1 MKASS
6 DLTLVG
12 DLPNDLKT
20 QHSLARQFVFV
31 AVTAI
36 LIAMFILGKW
46 VSQKVESSV
55 AEFAGAS
62 AALYV
67 NTFIAPHLQELAYRD
82 SLSQTS
88 IEALNTVLER
98 PAVRTH
104 VTSVKVW
111 QRDGLIIYCDNK
123 NLIGRQFNPSS
134 HLRQAL
140 AGNVSTEVGDGH
152 HDDGKGDSTT
162 RLFQLAVYTPIHD
175 TNTGEVLAVLEFYQ
189 NAEEIR
195 GQLSLAEAQ
204 SWAVTGVVAIGMIGA
219 FFSILSQGRRAMDQL
234 RGSLFQRVSQ
244 LRELLRQN
252 EALRARAE
260 RAARNVIA
268 GNEQF
273 MPRMASDLREGPAQ
287 SISVALLH
295 MNALEQTGMTGGS
308 AAIVH
313 HALSKALRDIWNI
326 SASLMMP
333 EIKDLSFKDALVFV
347 VQDHMRRVQSAV
359 QHELSDGL
367 PACPPEFIKIF
378 AARFLQ
384 VCLDGLSAR
393 AGTTHTLV
401 CVRRDG
407 AAVVVE
413 IRGWCRDD
421 ATTNTTE
428 QSIQLGLAGIWD
440 QIESIGGTIS
450 MESRPTGDVYLAAHL
465 PFSPEA

>member
-6 DLTLVG
+6 ELALEG
-12 DLPNDLKT
+12 NLPQNVTT
-20 QHSLARQFVFV
+20 QRRLARQFVFV
-31 AVTAI
+31 AVAAI
-36 LIAMFILGKW
+36 LIAMFTLGKW

-67 NTFIAPHLQELAYRD
+67 NTFITPRLQELAYRD

-88 IEALNTVLER
+88 IEALDEVLEK

-111 QRDGLIIYCDNK
+111 RRDGLIIYCSNRE
-123 NLIGRQFNPSS
+123 LVGRQFNPSL
-134 HLRQAL
+134 HLKQAL
-140 AGNVSTEVGDGH
+140 AGHVSTEVGDRH
-152 HDDGKGDSTT
+152 HDDNRESGAAHQ
-162 RLFQLAVYTPIHD
+162 FQLAVYTPIHD
-175 TNTGEVLAVLEFYQ
+175 ANTGEVLAVLEFYQ

-195 GQLSLAEAQ
+195 ALLSLAEAQ

-219 FFSILSQGRRAMDQL
+219 FFSILSQSGRAMEQL

-260 RAARNVIA
+260 RAARNVID

-273 MPRMASDLREGPAQ
+273 MPRMASDLRDGPAQ
-287 SISVALLH
+287 LISVALLH
-295 MNALEQTGMTGGS
+295 MNALEQSGTIEES
-308 AAIVH
+308 AAI
-313 HALSKALRDIWNI
+313 ARNSLSKALRDIWNI
-326 SASLMMP
+326 SARLMMP
-333 EIKDLSFKDALVFV
+333 EIKELSFKDALVFV
-347 VQDHMRRVQSAV
+347 VQDHMRRTQRTVQYDF
-359 QHELSDGL
+359 SDGL
-367 PACPPEFIKIF
+367 PACPPAFIKIF

-384 VCLDGLSAR
+384 ICLDGVSSH
-393 AGTTHTLV
+393 AGAAHTLV

-407 AAVVVE
+407 AAVVLE
-413 IRGWCRDD
+413 IKGWCCDV
-421 ATTNTTE
+421 ATENTTE

-440 QIESIGGTIS
+440 QVESIGGTITVVN
-450 MESRPTGDVYLAAHL
+450 EPTGDVYLAARL
-465 PFSPEA
+465 PLSPDA

>member
-6 DLTLVG
+6 DLKLVG
-12 DLPNDLKT
+12 DLPRNLTT
-20 QHSLARQFVFV
+20 QRSLARQFVFV
-31 AVTAI
+31 AVAAI

-88 IEALNTVLER
+88 IEALNKVLER

-111 QRDGLIIYCDNK
+111 RRDGLIIYCDNR
-123 NLIGRQFNPSS
+123 NLIGRQFNPS
-134 HLRQAL
+134 LNLQEAL
-140 AGNVSTEVGDGH
+140 AGHVSTEVGAGH
-152 HDDGKGDSTT
+152 HDDGQEDDAP
-162 RLFQLAVYTPIHD
+162 RPFQLAVYTPIHD
-175 TNTGEVLAVLEFYQ
+175 ANTGAVLAVLEFYE

-219 FFSILSQGRRAMDQL
+219 FFSVLSQGRRAMEQL

-260 RAARNVIA
+260 RAARNVID

-273 MPRMASDLREGPAQ
+273 MPRMASDLRDGPAQ
-287 SISVALLH
+287 LISVALLH
-295 MNALEQTGMTGGS
+295 MNALEQSGMATGS
-308 AAIVH
+308 AAIVRN
-313 HALSKALRDIWNI
+313 ALSKALRDIWNI
-326 SASLMMP
+326 SASLMLP
-333 EIKDLSFKDALVFV
+333 EIKQLSFNDALVFV
-347 VQDHMRRVQSAV
+347 VQDHTRRTQRVV
-359 QHELSDGL
+359 QHDLSDGL
-367 PACPPEFIKIF
+367 PLCPPDFVKIF

-384 VCLDGLSAR
+384 VCLDGVNSQ

-401 CVRRDG
+401 CVRQDG
-407 AAVVVE
+407 DAVVLE
-413 IRGWCRDD
+413 IRGWCHDD
-421 ATTNTTE
+421 AAANTSE

-440 QIESIGGTIS
+440 QIESIGGTITV
-450 MESRPTGDVYLAAHL
+450 ENGPTGDMYLAARL
-465 PFSPEA
+465 PFSSDA